1 MSFET
6 ESDEGTIEIDFN
18 GRTIKGECKAKD
30 FKKQFEKVKQLME
43 GW

>member
-18 GRTIKGECKAKD
+18 SRSIKGECKAKD
-30 FKKQFEKVKQLME
+30 FKKQIEKVKE
-43 GW
+43 AFK